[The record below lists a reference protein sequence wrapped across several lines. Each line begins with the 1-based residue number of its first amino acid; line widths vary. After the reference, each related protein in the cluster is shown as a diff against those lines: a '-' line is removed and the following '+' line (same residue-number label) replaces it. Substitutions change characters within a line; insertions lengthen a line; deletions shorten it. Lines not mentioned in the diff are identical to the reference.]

1 MVSFKKLFS
10 LGAALFSV
18 INAIPSPTLSDL
30 SLVDRSAP
38 QQGKS
43 GVVSL
48 VRNEIN
54 KPTALDKRAGR
65 MTLQW
70 SPQGRIVFLLGAA
83 LPQGIVDGLRET
95 LGEGAP
101 GKALLENFHQWLLK
115 NAWDYRAAFSAAGAV
130 ANDFGFAVFTVTLPS
145 ATELQALLKAINAW
159 ASQAGGIVQV
169 ISREN
174 NFFDPS
180 AIGAGQ
186 KRDIK
191 ARSRGNACPANT
203 DILKYATLAVSTDI
217 NINRD
222 IRFAGECNPV

>member
-1 MVSFKKLFS
+1 MVSFKKLFF

-18 INAIPSPTLSDL
+18 TNAIPSPTLPDL
-30 SLVDRSAP
+30 ALVDRSTP
-38 QQGKS
+38 
-43 GVVSL
+43 
-48 VRNEIN
+48 
-54 KPTALDKRAGR
+54 
-65 MTLQW
+65 LQ
-70 SPQGRIVFLLGAA
+70 
-83 LPQGIVDGLRET
+83 
-95 LGEGAP
+95 GAP

-115 NAWDYRAAFSAAGAV
+115 NAWDYRAAFSVFERATVRGGLYEKAAGAV

-186 KRDIK
+186 KRDVE